1 MVRVDWSSVKA
12 VIFDMDGL
20 LLDTESLS
28 RKAWAL
34 AFEGTPYDIE
44 AIYPQLLGTG
54 VTRCNAILQNHFGFA
69 FPLQELRTKK
79 DAALIESMKSDGV
92 TAKSGA
98 RDLLELFTQ
107 RKIRTALATSSTSSE
122 ATERL
127 RLAQLT
133 HRFEVS
139 AYGDEVKNTKPAPDL
154 YLLAADRLKL
164 SGSECLVL
172 EDSHA
177 GVEAALAA
185 SMQVVM
191 VPDLAQPMPWIAERG
206 VPVISSLQELLT
218 DYSLVS

>member
-1 MVRVDWSSVKA
+1 MSHY
-12 VIFDMDGL
+12 I
-20 LLDTESLS
+20 ESL
-28 RKAWAL
+28 
-34 AFEGTPYDIE
+34 
-44 AIYPQLLGTG
+44 YPQLLGTG
-54 VTRCNAILQNHFGFA
+54 VTRCNAILQNHFGSDFL
-69 FPLQELRTKK
+69 LQELRTKK
-79 DAALIESMKSDGV
+79 DAALIESMKRDGV

-107 RKIRTALATSSTSSE
+107 RKMRTALATSSTSSE

-139 AYGDEVKNTKPAPDL
+139 AFGDEVKNTKPLPDL

-191 VPDLAQPMPWIAERG
+191 VPDLAQPMPWIAERD